1 MCSKISVLFR
11 FGAKVTRN
19 NLFERAIVAD
29 LKHDGS
35 SFQAV
40 AYDKIRE
47 DIIFCKLA
55 PGQKL
60 SARFLEETLGL
71 GRTPVRE
78 ALVRLG
84 QEGLVFTV
92 PQSGTY
98 VSKVNLQTAENAR
111 YVREHLERS
120 VAVECC
126 ARMDRAGRDI
136 LEGLLSEQTLAMHE
150 RDSRS
155 FFILDNAFHKALFDI
170 AGRTEIWQWIDSC
183 NADLQRFRWLRT
195 QVENLDWSSIMNQHS
210 ALYRAIA
217 SGDTDEVGYLTL
229 AHLHLMSAEQDS
241 VLAAFPEYFA

>member
-1 MCSKISVLFR
+1 MHDL
-11 FGAKVTRN
+11 
-19 NLFERAIVAD
+19 ERALVAEQ
-29 LKHDGS
+29 KHDNGS
-35 SFQAV
+35 YQAV

-47 DIIFCKLA
+47 DIIFCRLA

-60 SARFLEETLGL
+60 SAKMLEETLGL

-98 VSKVNLQTAENAR
+98 VSKINLQAAENAR

-120 VAVECC
+120 VATECC
-126 ARMDRAGRDI
+126 ARIDQQGRD
-136 LEGLLSEQTLAMHE
+136 LLQGLLTKQELAVRGHN
-150 RDSRS
+150 SS
-155 FFILDNAFHKALFDI
+155 AFFALDNAFHQAMFKI
-170 AGRTEIWQWIDSC
+170 AGRTQIWQWIESC

-195 QVENLDWSSIMNQHS
+195 QVEELDWSSIMDQHAS
-210 ALYRAIA
+210 LFRAITA
-217 SGDTDEVGYLTL
+217 GDTDEVGYLTA
-229 AHLHLMSAEQDS
+229 AHLHLMSAEQES

>member
-1 MCSKISVLFR
+1 MAEQKPD
-11 FGAKVTRN
+11 GA
-19 NLFERAIVAD
+19 
-29 LKHDGS
+29 

-47 DIIFCKLA
+47 DIIFCRLA

-60 SARFLEETLGL
+60 SAKQLEESLGL

-120 VAVECC
+120 VAIECC
-126 ARMDRAGRDI
+126 ARIDQQGRDLLKDI
-136 LEGLLSEQTLAMHE
+136 LAQQQQAVKD
-150 RDSRS
+150 RDSLS
-155 FFILDNAFHKALFDI
+155 FFVLDNTFHKAMFEI
-170 AGRTEIWQWIDSC
+170 AGRTEIWRWIDSC

-195 QVENLDWSSIMNQHS
+195 QVENLDWDFIMDQHA
-210 ALYRAIA
+210 ALYRAIT
-217 SGDTDEVGYLTL
+217 SGDTDEVGYLTV

>member
-1 MCSKISVLFR
+1 MAPPTPANPV
-11 FGAKVTRN
+11 
-19 NLFERAIVAD
+19 ERAIVAD

-60 SARFLEETLGL
+60 SARLLEETLGL

-98 VSKVNLQTAENAR
+98 VSKIDLQTAENAR

-126 ARMDRAGRDI
+126 ARIDQTGRDV
-136 LEGLLSEQTLAMHE
+136 LEALLSEQALAVRD

-155 FFILDNAFHKALFDI
+155 FFVLDNAFHRALFDI
-170 AGRTEIWQWIDSC
+170 AGRTEVWRWIDSC

-195 QVENLDWSSIMNQHS
+195 QVENLDWGSIMDQHA

-217 SGDTDEVGYLTL
+217 SGDTDEAGYLTA

>member
-1 MCSKISVLFR
+1 MTEPKQDV
-11 FGAKVTRN
+11 
-19 NLFERAIVAD
+19 
-29 LKHDGS
+29 S

-47 DIIFCKLA
+47 DIIFCRLA

-60 SARFLEETLGL
+60 SARILEETLGL

-84 QEGLVFTV
+84 QEGMVFTV

-98 VSKVNLQTAENAR
+98 VSKIDLQSAENAR
-111 YVREHLERS
+111 YVRENLERS

-126 ARMDRAGRDI
+126 ARIDQAGCDLLKGI
-136 LEGLLSEQTLAMHE
+136 LKEQAQAVHE
-150 RDSRS
+150 RDSLS
-155 FFILDNAFHKALFDI
+155 FFILDNQFHKAMFEI
-170 AGRTEIWQWIDSC
+170 AGRTQVWQWIESC
-183 NADLQRFRWLRT
+183 NTDLQRFRWLRT
-195 QVENLDWSSIMNQHS
+195 QVENLDWNAIMDQHA
-210 ALYRAIA
+210 ALYRAIT
-217 SGDTDEVGYLTL
+217 SGDTDEVSYLTV